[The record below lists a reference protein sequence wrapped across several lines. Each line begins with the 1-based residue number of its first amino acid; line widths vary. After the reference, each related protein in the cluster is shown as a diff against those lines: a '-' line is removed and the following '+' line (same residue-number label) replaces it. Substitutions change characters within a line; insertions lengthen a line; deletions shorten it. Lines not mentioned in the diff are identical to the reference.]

1 MNSVILSNVDDETQL
16 RIVAGT
22 LCGGELTDAEKQQLV
37 DSTKQT
43 LLKITIQSNVKQFV
57 ADHPDFLLERMFP
70 PIDTK
75 KFQDGNI
82 SAGSQQSY
90 AKSLMMVFNCVN
102 SKENDMWN
110 VTGDMQ
116 GDFLSG
122 NWLQDVHTVDTA
134 VKKRNSK
141 GKSRRAWYD
150 ACRQLCR
157 VFEITDSGNP
167 CEWSKIRAEYE
178 TLIKYIDFGKDDQEV
193 EPGTHDGKQ
202 SSEKYKDMSV
212 EQAGE
217 HIQSVREYTAKLLAF
232 VEPLLRELTGKTEK
246 QLAKA
251 LSRFYI
257 FEHAVDGERKKRLGT
272 WAQDCM
278 LMLWKHGQSDDADL
292 RPMRGGDC
300 FKFKFASV
308 NSPTGHGSWI
318 LCSDDGE
325 VFASL
330 KNSSTKIG
338 GSGRIP
344 LHDRCTELAQFLM
357 IWCTIMKTYQGTD
370 APWLACRISTFK
382 TSRVPFEKS
391 DDSFNH
397 NKRAFLSAGL
407 TDANQNMTRVASSR
421 KKRAGPNRSE
431 ETLHSAAQEQNYQN
445 RELKRPRLEEE
456 DLTTERDWDQFRNPA
471 PGGWDTTN

>member
-43 LLKITIQSNVKQFV
+43 LLKFTIQSNVKQYV

-75 KFQDGNI
+75 GFPDGKI
-82 SAGSQQSY
+82 SIVTQQNM
-90 AKSLMMVFNCVN
+90 AKALAMVFNCVN
-102 SKENDMWN
+102 GKEADMW
-110 VTGDMQ
+110 VVADDMQ
-116 GDFLSG
+116 EDFLSG
-122 NWLQDVHTVDTA
+122 NWLQNVPTIDSA
-134 VKKRNSK
+134 LKKRNSR

-157 VFEITDSGNP
+157 VFEITDSDNQCDWP
-167 CEWSKIRAEYE
+167 KIRTEYE
-178 TLIKYIDFGKDDQEV
+178 TLIKFIDYGKDDQETTA
-193 EPGTHDGKQ
+193 GTHDGKQ

-232 VEPLLRELTGKTEK
+232 VEPLMRELTGKTEK

-257 FEHAVDGERKKRLGT
+257 FEHAVDGHRKKRLGT

-318 LCSDDGE
+318 LCGDDGE

-344 LHDRCTELAQFLM
+344 LHDRCPELAKFL
-357 IWCTIMKTYQGTD
+357 IVWYNIMKVYQNTET
-370 APWLACRISTFK
+370 PWLACRISTFK
-382 TSRVPFEKS
+382 DNRVPMHGEH
-391 DDSFNH
+391 DSFNH
-397 NKRAFLSAGL
+397 NRRAFQSAGL
-407 TDANQNMTRVASSR
+407 KNASQNMTRVASSR
-421 KKRAGPNRSE
+421 KKREGPNRNE
-431 ETLHSAAQEQNYQN
+431 ETLHNTSQEIAYQS
-445 RELKRPRLEEE
+445 RAKRPCTTQEVLTGISDE
-456 DLTTERDWDQFRNPA
+456 DLISIVNE
-471 PGGWDTTN
+471 